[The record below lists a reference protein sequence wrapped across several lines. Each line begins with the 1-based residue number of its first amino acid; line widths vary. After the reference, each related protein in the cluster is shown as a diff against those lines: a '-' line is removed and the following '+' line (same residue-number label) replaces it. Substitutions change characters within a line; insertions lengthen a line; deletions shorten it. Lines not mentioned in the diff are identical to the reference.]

1 MLPAHLQTNTAA
13 DLKALSAAL
22 KEQLATHPV
31 HKAILDGAA
40 DEAVLTL
47 LARDHGTTAL
57 ERVDGRTAFDFAVR
71 RDDACESAAA
81 AAAAGSGDVAPRPVG
96 AAVVTALLAAALPV
110 DASTKLPRPPH
121 EHGCCWVTAVQ
132 YDRYAPSVG
141 EILAQHALLAAELA
155 GALDA
160 EGRRAVDIASPTCKR
175 LLLQC
180 LHFFKRYEVQSLSRA
195 HHSSA
200 TCQLHLATDHGDG
213 MRPVALKFMRH
224 RDQFTREVEVR
235 TKGQLDGTYVVSVL
249 RCHDPD
255 TDVDYAGEVQR
266 KGLSKYPYLVV
277 MDAGERNLADVL
289 NKVHTRDLLPT
300 VCLPHARA
308 LLTLPPFTHGYQSPS
323 FLSLSRC

>member
-1 MLPAHLQTNTAA
+1 MHLK
-13 DLKALSAAL
+13 LK
-22 KEQLATHPV
+22 KFV
-31 HKAILDGAA
+31 
-40 DEAVLTL
+40 
-47 LARDHGTTAL
+47 
-57 ERVDGRTAFDFAVR
+57 
-71 RDDACESAAA
+71 C
-81 AAAAGSGDVAPRPVG
+81 
-96 AAVVTALLAAALPV
+96 
-110 DASTKLPRPPH
+110 
-121 EHGCCWVTAVQ
+121 
-132 YDRYAPSVG
+132 
-141 EILAQHALLAAELA
+141 
-155 GALDA
+155 
-160 EGRRAVDIASPTCKR
+160 R
-175 LLLQC
+175 LC
-180 LHFFKRYEVQSLSRA
+180 DKGF
-195 HHSSA
+195 SSKPNFY
-200 TCQLHLATDHGDG
+200 LHLATDHGDG

-289 NKVHTRDLLPT
+289 NTVHTRDLLPT